1 MKNTLFRESDA
12 DCLITKW
19 KVGPIKLYLML
30 VFRKQ
35 NFSKGAFVVQ
45 RKFIIISYL
54 LFLVPLIF
62 IMNFLFDI
70 ITLEKIQGLPVFFPL
85 AFCSIGLFF
94 ASKAYQ
100 TQKSALTI
108 GAIIANSVLF
118 LFPFIYMIGGTAIF
132 GV

>member
-1 MKNTLFRESDA
+1 
-12 DCLITKW
+12 
-19 KVGPIKLYLML
+19 ML

-62 IMNFLFDI
+62 ITNFLFDI

-85 AFCSIGLFF
+85 VFCSIGLFF

>member
-1 MKNTLFRESDA
+1 M
-12 DCLITKW
+12 
-19 KVGPIKLYLML
+19 
-30 VFRKQ
+30 
-35 NFSKGAFVVQ
+35 Q

-62 IMNFLFDI
+62 ITNFLFDI
-70 ITLEKIQGLPVFFPL
+70 ITLENIQGLPVFFPL
-85 AFCSIGLFF
+85 VFCSIGLFF

-100 TQKSALTI
+100 TQKNALTI
-108 GAIIANSVLF
+108 GAIIANSVLL